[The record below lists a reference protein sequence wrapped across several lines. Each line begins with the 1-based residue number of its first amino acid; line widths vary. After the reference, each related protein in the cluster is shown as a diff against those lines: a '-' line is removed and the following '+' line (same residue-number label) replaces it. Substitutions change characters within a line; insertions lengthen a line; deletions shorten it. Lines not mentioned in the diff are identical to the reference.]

1 MVFEGAIKGLS
12 TESLEELL
20 ESSKLQAQTGVE
32 GGKTNKYIQDQ
43 LVIAEICERELLT
56 RKLT

>member
-20 ESSKLQAQTGVE
+20 ESAKTLAQAGVE

-56 RKLT
+56 RKLS